1 MNKALFLDRDGVI
14 NYETNFVHKISDFK
28 FIDGVFE
35 TCSYFQ
41 NNGFMIFVI
50 TNQSGISRGYYSENE
65 FQILTNWMIKEFKK
79 NNITINKVYFCPHY
93 PQKDGECLCRKPNP
107 NMILNAKTEFNIDLS
122 ESILVG
128 DRNSDIEAGI
138 SAGIKSN
145 FLINT
150 GHKINENKFNVRI
163 LENLKELIT

>member
-1 MNKALFLDRDGVI
+1 
-14 NYETNFVHKISDFK
+14 
-28 FIDGVFE
+28 
-35 TCSYFQ
+35 
-41 NNGFMIFVI
+41 
-50 TNQSGISRGYYSENE
+50 
-65 FQILTNWMIKEFKK
+65 MIKEFKK

-122 ESILVG
+122 ESILIG

>member
-35 TCSYFQ
+35 TCLYFQ

-122 ESILVG
+122 ESILIG

>member
-35 TCSYFQ
+35 TCLYFQ